1 MRLRLRDTGETKEAT
16 EGMTLG
22 RLSSCDW
29 PLEDASIS
37 RQHGRLVFENN
48 AWFLEDLGS
57 SNGSQLNGR
66 KGRRH
71 RLQHGDLLTL
81 GTVAFDILD
90 EQVAPRAAAATV
102 ATSEGSAAPA
112 REGGGASQRQ
122 EANQE
127 RARLRNDLRNDRRS
141 SGFGD
146 LSQQSL
152 WVQLLAVVLGLGVM
166 AGIVYGI
173 RFLGQHL

>member
-1 MRLRLRDTGETKEAT
+1 MRLRLRETGETKEAT

-29 PLEDASIS
+29 TLEDASIS
-37 RQHGRLVFENN
+37 RQHGRLVFEND

-57 SNGSQLNGR
+57 SNGTQLNGR

-71 RLQHGDLLTL
+71 RLADGDLLTL
-81 GTVAFDILD
+81 GSVAFDVLD
-90 EQVAPRAAAATV
+90 HSPAK
-102 ATSEGSAAPA
+102 AAPA
-112 REGGGASQRQ
+112 PQRAQEEPSTSRHQ

-127 RARLRNDLRNDRRS
+127 RARLRHDLRDDRRS

-146 LSQQSL
+146 LGQQPL
-152 WVQLLAVVLGLGVM
+152 WIQLIAVALGLAVM
-166 AGIVYGI
+166 AGIVMGV
-173 RFLGQHL
+173 RLLAQFL

>member
-1 MRLRLRDTGETKEAT
+1 MRLRLRETGETKEAT

-37 RQHGRLVFENN
+37 RQHGRLVFENS

-71 RLQHGDLLTL
+71 RLAGGDLLTL
-81 GTVAFDILD
+81 GSVAFDVLD
-90 EQVAPRAAAATV
+90 QAPAAAAP
-102 ATSEGSAAPA
+102 AAAPA
-112 REGGGASQRQ
+112 AEPSHSAAAPPRQQ

-127 RARLRNDLRNDRRS
+127 RARLRHDLRDDRRS

-146 LSQQSL
+146 LGQQPL
-152 WVQLLAVVLGLGVM
+152 WIQLIAVALGLAVM
-166 AGIVYGI
+166 AGIVMGV
-173 RFLGQHL
+173 RLLAQFL

>member
-1 MRLRLRDTGETKEAT
+1 MQLRRRDTGETREAT

-22 RLSSCDW
+22 RLPSCDW
-29 PLEDASIS
+29 PLDDTSIS
-37 RQHGRLVFENN
+37 RQHGRLVFENS

-71 RLQHGDLLTL
+71 RLADGDLLTL

-90 EQVAPRAAAATV
+90 HAPAAAAP
-102 ATSEGSAAPA
+102 S
-112 REGGGASQRQ
+112 RHQ

-127 RARLRNDLRNDRRS
+127 RARLRHDLRDDRRS

-146 LSQQSL
+146 LGQQPL
-152 WVQLLAVVLGLGVM
+152 WIQLIAVALGLAVM
-166 AGIVYGI
+166 AGIVMGV
-173 RFLGQHL
+173 RLLAQFL

>member
-1 MRLRLRDTGETKEAT
+1 MQLRRRDTGETKEAT
-16 EGMTLG
+16 KGMTLG

-29 PLEDASIS
+29 PLDDTSIS
-37 RQHGRLVFENN
+37 RQHGRLVFEND

-71 RLQHGDLLTL
+71 RLADGDLLTL
-81 GTVAFDILD
+81 GTVAFDVLD
-90 EQVAPRAAAATV
+90 HAPAAATPAPT
-102 ATSEGSAAPA
+102 ATSAEPRRAAEESAPS
-112 REGGGASQRQ
+112 RQQ

-127 RARLRNDLRNDRRS
+127 RARLRHDLRDDRRS

-146 LSQQSL
+146 LGQQPL
-152 WVQLLAVVLGLGVM
+152 WIQLIAVVLGLAVM
-166 AGIVYGI
+166 AGIVIGI
-173 RFLGQHL
+173 RLLAQYL